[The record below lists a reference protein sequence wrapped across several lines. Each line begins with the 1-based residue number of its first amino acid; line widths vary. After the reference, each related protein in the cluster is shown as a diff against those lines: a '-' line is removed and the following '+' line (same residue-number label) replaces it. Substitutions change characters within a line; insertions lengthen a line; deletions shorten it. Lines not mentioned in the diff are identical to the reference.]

1 MAFIASAFGIH
12 LISTIP
18 LHCKAEDVVRSTP
31 SVKETRKLDGGKG
44 YVKTQLIGFLD
55 LYIYIYI
62 YIYILHVSAALLGHR
77 QVTRCMIQN
86 TLQYTGSSCATY
98 FYSYQRDLVV
108 VMFCVTIAV

>member
-1 MAFIASAFGIH
+1 VAFIASAFGIH

-62 YIYILHVSAALLGHR
+62 YIYTTCFGSFSGPSSGHKMYD
-77 QVTRCMIQN
+77 TE
-86 TLQYTGSSCATY
+86 
-98 FYSYQRDLVV
+98 YSTVYG
-108 VMFCVTIAV
+108 